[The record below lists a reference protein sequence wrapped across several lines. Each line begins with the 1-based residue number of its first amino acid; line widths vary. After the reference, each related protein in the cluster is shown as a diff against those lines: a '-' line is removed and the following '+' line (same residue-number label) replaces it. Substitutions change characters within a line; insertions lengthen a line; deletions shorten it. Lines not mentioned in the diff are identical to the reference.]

1 MFDRTKN
8 LSLYKSIIILL
19 GSVAFTFAVSTIE
32 INIFDWRFVSYVTFT
47 LLIASRMSIVLPR
60 SKLIISFAD
69 SMIFLTFLLFGGEAA
84 IIISG
89 LEAFTNCLYLRRNKI
104 YISKLNIFFN
114 ISAITIST
122 TITYSFWT
130 ILTKF
135 NEFNSFSSIT
145 PQLISILGVLALTQ
159 FFGNSM
165 LVSIVYSLE
174 NNIGV
179 WQTWKTESYSSSLTY
194 IVGAGLAGVIYK
206 LISLGDVV
214 PVAVALLVFAVIYF
228 TFRQS
233 VSQLSNSEEK
243 AEQAERARAE
253 AEKLRAEQAEQ
264 HIEVLNEQL
273 AKEEQISE
281 ALQQSKDAFEYA
293 ALHDS
298 LTNLFNRSYL
308 IERIE
313 LLLEIGIQKSNQYF
327 ILFLD
332 LSRFKNINDSLGH
345 NIGDKVL
352 KLVANR
358 LLRTVSLEDTVA
370 RIGGDEFAIILN
382 NLNSVEEAE
391 SYARKI
397 YQKLSSPFSVH
408 GNRIFSKPHI
418 GIAPLD
424 QSYQTP
430 EEILRD
436 ADIAMHHAKEKEVGV
451 AIFNAEIRDKFLD
464 KIKLESDLRFA
475 VERKEFLMYYQP
487 IINLEDGS
495 LAGFEALLRWQHPRR
510 GMVSPGEF
518 IPIAE
523 DSGLIIPITNWILH
537 ETTEQLRTWQR
548 MSPANQNL
556 IISVNISGKH
566 LNQDGL
572 IEEVRKTLKTSGINP
587 YCLKLE
593 ITESVAMQNAEK
605 TIVILNKL
613 KELGVQLS
621 IDDFGTGY
629 SSLNYLHRLPFDTLK
644 IDRSFVSVVRADG
657 ENSEILQTIITLA
670 KNLKM
675 RSVAEGIETESQLQI
690 LRDLNCDLAQGYL
703 FAKPLPKEEM
713 DELLYHKHF
722 WFPQSFYAEV
732 FDSQPSAETDASNRQ
747 HLSIH

>member
-1 MFDRTKN
+1 MLASNKIE
-8 LSLYKSIIILL
+8 YKLL
-19 GSVAFTFAVSTIE
+19 
-32 INIFDWRFVSYVTFT
+32 DWRFFTFLLFT
-47 LLIASRMSIVLPR
+47 LLIASHTSFSLPR
-60 SKLIISFAD
+60 LKSQLSLSD
-69 SMIFLTFLLFGGEAA
+69 SMVFLSFLIYGGRTAILVAA
-84 IIISG
+84 F
-89 LEAFTNCLYLRRNKI
+89 EAFFHSI
-104 YISKLNIFFN
+104 YFKYKQILQGPLVVSVNTAFVVL
-114 ISAITIST
+114 T
-122 TITYSFWT
+122 TTLTYCVWT
-130 ILTKF
+130 IFKDTNSDIINFSETK
-135 NEFNSFSSIT
+135 NLIT
-145 PQLISILGVLALTQ
+145 VLGVLALSQ
-159 FFGNSM
+159 FFFSSF
-165 LVSIVYSLE
+165 LTSIYYSLKT
-174 NNIGV
+174 NISV
-179 WQTWKTESYSSSLTY
+179 WNTWKNESYSSSLTY

-206 LISLGDVV
+206 LISLGDVLSV
-214 PVAVALLVFAVIYF
+214 TISLLVFAVIFF
-228 TFRQS
+228 TFRRS
-233 VSQLSNSEEK
+233 MFQLSSSEAK

-253 AEKLRAEQAEQ
+253 AEKMRAEQAEQ

-273 AKEEQISE
+273 VKEEQISE

-298 LTNLFNRSYL
+298 LTDLFNRSYL
-308 IERIE
+308 IERLE

-358 LLRTVSLEDTVA
+358 LLRTVSSEDTVA
-370 RIGGDEFAIILN
+370 RLGGDEFAIILN
-382 NLNSVEEAE
+382 DLNSVEEAE
-391 SYARKI
+391 AYARKI

-408 GNRIFSKPHI
+408 GNRIFTKPHI
-418 GIAPLD
+418 GIAPLEA
-424 QSYQTP
+424 SYKTP

-436 ADIAMHHAKEKEVGV
+436 ADIAMHHAKEKETGV
-451 AIFNAEIRDKFLD
+451 AIFNAEIRDRFLN

-495 LAGFEALLRWQHPRR
+495 IAGFEALLRWQHPRR

-523 DSGLIIPITNWILH
+523 DSGLIVPITNWILH
-537 ETTEQLRTWQR
+537 ETTAQLKTWQKI
-548 MSPANQNL
+548 SPANQNL

-572 IEEVRKTLKTSGINP
+572 IEEVRKTLENSGINP

-593 ITESVAMQNAEK
+593 VTESVAMQNAER

-613 KELGVQLS
+613 KDLGVQLS

-629 SSLNYLHRLPFDTLK
+629 SSLSYLHRLPFDTLK
-644 IDRSFVSVVRADG
+644 IDRSFVSVVKPDG

-675 RSVAEGIETESQLQI
+675 RSIAEGIETESQLQI

-703 FAKPLPKEEM
+703 FCKPLPREEI
-713 DELLYHKHF
+713 DVLLYQKHF
-722 WFPQSFYAEV
+722 WFPQTFYAEV
-732 FDSQPSAETDASNRQ
+732 FDSVPAAETDTSNRQ